1 MKRDATFEILQVGSS
16 LIKFVQGDITDQS
29 VDAIVNAAN
38 SSLMGGG
45 GVDGAIHRAGG
56 PVILKECIE
65 IRKTPRWRNGV
76 APGEAVLTSGGSL
89 SARYVIHTVGPIW
102 TGSSRDVVT
111 LESAYRNSLAIA
123 ASNEFQR
130 VAFPSISTGAY
141 GYPIKEASKIA
152 LKTVREHLEKYDY
165 PKEIV
170 FVLFSK
176 EDFNVY
182 VETAKVLN

>member
-1 MKRDATFEILQVGSS
+1 MKRDTTSEMLQVGSS
-16 LIKFVQGDITDQS
+16 LIKFVHGDITDQS

-45 GVDGAIHRAGG
+45 GVDGVIHRKGG

-65 IRKTPRWRNGV
+65 IRKTMKWRNGV
-76 APGEAVLTSGGSL
+76 PPGQAVLTGGGNL
-89 SARYVIHTVGPIW
+89 NARYVIHTVGPIW
-102 TGSSRDVVT
+102 TGSLEDAMT
-111 LESAYRNSLAIA
+111 LESAYRNSLVITI
-123 ASNEFQR
+123 SNRFQS

-141 GYPIKEASKIA
+141 GYPIKEVSKIA
-152 LKTVREHLEKYDY
+152 LKIAKEHLEKYDY

-182 VETAKVLN
+182 VETAKVLK